1 MSNRDGL
8 LDADVDLVRLGTLI
22 AQARREAR
30 MTQPF
35 LANKVGTSDRTLSRW
50 ESGAQPPSREQL
62 KRLIAVLVKANSST
76 LDELRHAGHLQPKLT
91 PVPTP
96 TPTMASVP
104 PALLSDPQS
113 ALDEVV
119 RAYAEDLDI
128 SARRLRSVLGLVLG
142 EIERLGVPLSTA
154 RDLVTHSPKRRV

>member
-1 MSNRDGL
+1 MSTRDGL
-8 LDADVDLVRLGTLI
+8 LDSDVDLARLGALI

-62 KRLIAVLVKANSST
+62 SRLIAVLVKANAST
-76 LDELRHAGHLQPKLT
+76 LDELRQAGRLQPKLT
-91 PVPTP
+91 PVPR
-96 TPTMASVP
+96 MASLP
-104 PALLSDPQS
+104 PPSTQDPQA
-113 ALDEVV
+113 ALDDLV

-128 SARRLRSVLGLVLG
+128 SARRLRSVLALVLTDL
-142 EIERLGVPLSTA
+142 ERLGVPLATA
-154 RDLVTHSPKRRV
+154 RDLITHSPKRRV